1 MTFDSERLL
10 DGVGWKLLTLL
21 QEDARR
27 SYSELGR
34 IVGLSA
40 PAVAERVRRLEEV
53 GVITGYHAAV
63 DPAKVGLAI
72 AAVMRLSG
80 VSERIPQLTELII
93 ATPEVLECH
102 RLTGSDSYVLRV
114 VAASIGH
121 LERLIDRFVPYGE
134 VTTSL
139 VLSSPVVVRVIQGP
153 AFDAHHRGHRGTETE

>member
-1 MTFDSERLL
+1 MAFDYKHLL
-10 DGVGWKLLTLL
+10 DSVGWKLLTLL
-21 QEDARR
+21 QENARY

-40 PAVAERVRRLEEV
+40 PAVAERVRRFEEV
-53 GVITGYHAAV
+53 GIIKGYHAIV
-63 DPAKVGLAI
+63 DPAKLGLAI

-80 VSERIPQLTELII
+80 VKERTAELSELVI

-114 VAASIGH
+114 VAASIAH
-121 LERLIDRFVPYGE
+121 LEQLIDRFIPYGD

-139 VLSSPVVVRVIQGP
+139 VLSSPVVVRVVQP
-153 AFDAHHRGHRGTETE
+153 PL

>member
-1 MTFDSERLL
+1 MTFDSDRVL
-10 DGVGWKLLTLL
+10 DSVGWKLVVLL

-40 PAVAERVRRLEEV
+40 PAVAERVRRLEEA
-53 GVITGYHAAV
+53 GIITGYHAAV
-63 DPAKVGLAI
+63 DPARLGLPI
-72 AAVMRLSG
+72 GAVMRLSG
-80 VSERIPQLTELII
+80 VGERIPQFTDLVM

-102 RLTGSDSYVLRV
+102 RLTGNDSFVLRV

-139 VLSSPVVVRVIQGP
+139 VLSSPVVVRVVQPP
-153 AFDAHHRGHRGTETE
+153 A